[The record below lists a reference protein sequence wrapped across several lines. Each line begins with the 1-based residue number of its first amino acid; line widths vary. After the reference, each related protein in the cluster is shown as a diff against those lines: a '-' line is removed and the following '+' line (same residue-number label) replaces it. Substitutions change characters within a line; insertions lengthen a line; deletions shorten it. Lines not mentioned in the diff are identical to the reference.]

1 MLIGRRGQRL
11 VLGKNTFVF
20 VLLLVTFLIGEKR
33 VSKVDYLINADH
45 AILIGWLKI
54 PFLGKLKLYFKS
66 LMMWSL

>member
-1 MLIGRRGQRL
+1 MGRRL

-20 VLLLVTFLIGEKR
+20 VLLLVSFLLGEIK

-54 PFLGKLKLYFKS
+54 PFLGELK
-66 LMMWSL
+66 

>member
-33 VSKVDYLINADH
+33 VSRVDCLINADH

-66 LMMWSL
+66 LMIWSL

>member
-54 PFLGKLKLYFKS
+54 PFLGKLKLYFKN